1 MSRVMT
7 LNRNRPKNEASGDA
21 FGEGSGDVKPTV
33 NVKPFKVKIP
43 FQARINNIEEPKPVP
58 IGVVFEGR
66 DTASFL
72 QQIQDG
78 ESDKS
83 YFIGFVDKG

>member
-43 FQARINNIEEPKPVP
+43 FQARIDKIEEPKPVP
-58 IGVVFEGR
+58 ISVVCEGH
-66 DTASFL
+66 DTASFFTTNVRWRERQEL
-72 QQIQDG
+72 LD
-78 ESDKS
+78 
-83 YFIGFVDKG
+83 